1 MIYYCPSQGGII
13 VNILKLLIF
22 ADASEDGMKKRPFT
36 RLFSTGSTTYIIVL
50 FVIALM
56 PLIIESNL
64 ILFAISAL
72 AWIAVTGYTFF
83 YETKK
88 EKELLDY
95 IMTLSFDFNKG
106 GKESLLRLP
115 IPLSVMDK
123 DGNILWYNEL
133 FRDKFKIEG
142 AYDFKITDIVKSQN
156 NADVFLNAG
165 NDGVKV
171 TVNESS
177 FTVITNKMKSENNS
191 IVSVLYWID
200 ETRFAKMRTAYENTR
215 PVVCELTVDNYDE
228 VMQNTPENLRTIL
241 VGTIEKKISDWISAT
256 GGIFKKTEKD
266 KYFIIFEKQHLQ
278 PNIDTKFAVLENVH
292 NIKIG
297 NTIPPTI
304 SLGIGVGGNSFTED
318 ARFAKDALEMAFS
331 RGGDQAVIRNES
343 KFMYFGGTGKDVERY
358 TRVRTRV
365 MAGAISQLINRAENV
380 IIMGHKN
387 ADLDSFGA
395 AAGILAAASNLEKE
409 AYITVETNNDF
420 TNKLIR
426 DLSQRS
432 PFKNRIIDRDKAI
445 GLMDERTLLVIVDVY
460 RPGITEVPLLLEKA
474 MNIVVID
481 HHRKTSEF
489 IENASIV
496 YHEPAASSTC
506 EMVTEL
512 LQYMDENE
520 ITPDVAAA
528 LYSGMKLD
536 TKNFTFKTGTR
547 TFEAAAYLK
556 RRGFDEQKIKTVF
569 QSDKAVY
576 AIISDMVCSSEVVHN
591 KVAVAYTK
599 SEHSDIQSVSAAA
612 ADELLSI
619 NGITA
624 SFTMCCV
631 GDTTYISGRS
641 AGDINVQTILEKIGG
656 GGHGVV
662 AGAQLKCSIE
672 TAVKQVKEAIDG
684 YFDTDAAAR
693 QEGDI

>member
-1 MIYYCPSQGGII
+1 
-13 VNILKLLIF
+13 
-22 ADASEDGMKKRPFT
+22 MKKRPFK
-36 RLFSTGSTTYIIVL
+36 RLFSTISAAYIIIL
-50 FVIALM
+50 FVIALL
-56 PLIIESNL
+56 PLIVESKV
-64 ILFAISAL
+64 ILFAISAI
-72 AWIAVTGYTFF
+72 AWIAITAYTFF
-83 YETKK
+83 YEAKK
-88 EKELLDY
+88 EKDLLDY
-95 IMTLSFDFNKG
+95 IMTLSFDFDKG
-106 GKESLLRLP
+106 SKGSLLRLP

-123 DGNILWYNEL
+123 EGNILWYNEL
-133 FRDKFKIEG
+133 FRDKFGIEG
-142 AYDFKITDIVKSQN
+142 VYDFKITDVVKSEKN
-156 NADVFLNAG
+156 SDAFYNAG

-171 TVNESS
+171 TVNDSS
-177 FTVITNKMKSENNS
+177 FTVITNKMKSENDS
-191 IVSVLYWID
+191 TVAVLYWID
-200 ETRFAKMRTAYENTR
+200 ETRFAKLRTIYENTR

-241 VGTIEKKISDWISAT
+241 VGAIEKKISDWISAT

-278 PNIDTKFAVLENVH
+278 PNIDAKFAVLENVH

-304 SLGIGVGGNSFTED
+304 SLGIGVGGNSFTDD
-318 ARFAKDALEMAFS
+318 ARFAKEALEMAFS

-365 MAGAISQLINRAENV
+365 MAGAINQFINRAENI

-395 AAGILAAASNLEKE
+395 GAGILAAAVNAGKE
-409 AYITVETNNDF
+409 AYIAVETNNDF
-420 TNKLIR
+420 TNKLIN
-426 DLSQRS
+426 DLSLRA
-432 PFKNRIIDRDKAI
+432 PFKNRIINRETA
-445 GLMDERTLLVIVDVY
+445 LELVNEETLLVVVDVY
-460 RPGITEVPLLLEKA
+460 RPVITEIPQLLEKA
-474 MNIVVID
+474 VNIVVID

-512 LQYMDENE
+512 LQYIDEKV
-520 ITPDVAAA
+520 ITADVSAA
-528 LYSGMKLD
+528 LYSGIKLD
-536 TKNFTFKTGTR
+536 TKNFTFKTGAR

-556 RRGFDEQKIKTVF
+556 RRGFDAQKVKMIF
-569 QSDKAVY
+569 QNNKEVY
-576 AIISDMVCSSEVVHN
+576 SIVSEMVCSSKTMHD

-599 SEHSDIQSVSAAA
+599 QKHNDIQSVTAAA
-612 ADELLSI
+612 ADELLSL

-624 SFTMCCV
+624 SFTMCHV

-672 TAVKQVKEAIDG
+672 TAIEQLKVAIDE
-684 YFDTDAAAR
+684 YFDTGVAQR
-693 QEGDI
+693 QEGEK